1 MGMLV
6 RRRSQIQEGFL
17 YIMCRQLT
25 LYDRFSRAILRGI
38 TALGSLICVW
48 GSGGW
53 FLVADL

>member
-48 GSGGW
+48 GSVGLVFGG
-53 FLVADL
+53 